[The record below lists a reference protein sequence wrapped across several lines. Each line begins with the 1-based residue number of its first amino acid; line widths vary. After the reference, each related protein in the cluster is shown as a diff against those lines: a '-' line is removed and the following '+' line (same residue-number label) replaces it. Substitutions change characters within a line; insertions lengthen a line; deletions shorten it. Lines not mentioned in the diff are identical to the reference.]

1 MNRQALRFFA
11 AFLLTAAV
19 VAWFVYAGRPLYGL
33 GAGFG
38 GLLLHWGL
46 SRGGDRDGEVAD
58 SSYFFGFLLTL
69 VFLTVGLY
77 RIGIAAGAGG
87 TVEIL
92 GFLQD
97 LAAGL
102 ALTIGG
108 LLIRQVRTLAGTR
121 AAAGE
126 ASVADVQRQLAD
138 NLKAMVELW
147 RARPEHQV
155 VDMLEQSRSMA
166 RDAAAQLD
174 RNIAAAGNRML
185 ESVERLDQATM
196 TSTQAITRAAS
207 NVGVSLSSLAERL
220 EVDIVNVV
228 GGVQK
233 SVAEVLAIIEQQR
246 VAADEALTQ
255 AQSHHREQLE
265 LWRSTLDQAKASL
278 GEAQRSLDDEYRR
291 GMEGFAASGT
301 AFAQLAEKT
310 TGYVEALPNPAER
323 LAGLWDGVRQL
334 ETDLTEAI
342 AGSVMELGEL
352 RERSEQLRMSLE
364 QLGGSTDRAATM
376 IGSGSE
382 RLGGSLQR
390 ELGQMNGIIE
400 EYVTLLERTTRQL
413 KVRA

>member
-1 MNRQALRFFA
+1 MNRQSLTFIVT
-11 AFLLTAAV
+11 FLVTAGAV
-19 VAWFVYAGRPLYGL
+19 GPFVLAGQPVYGL
-33 GAGFG
+33 AAGLV
-38 GLLLHWGL
+38 GLVLHWVL

-69 VFLTVGLY
+69 VFLALGLY
-77 RIGIAAGAGG
+77 RIGAAPDAGG
-87 TVEIL
+87 TQDIL
-92 GFLQD
+92 GFLDD

-102 ALTIGG
+102 ALTIAG
-108 LLIRQVRTLAGTR
+108 LLIRQARALAGARTTT
-121 AAAGE
+121 E
-126 ASVADVQRQLAD
+126 ESSVVDVQRQLAE
-138 NLKAMVELW
+138 NLKAMIELW

-155 VDMLEQSRSMA
+155 VDMLEQSRSVA
-166 RDAAAQLD
+166 REAAAQLD

-185 ESVERLDQATM
+185 ESVERLDQATA

-207 NVGVSLSSLAERL
+207 NVGASLSSLAERL

-233 SVAEVLAIIEQQR
+233 SVADVLTIIEQQR
-246 VAADEALTQ
+246 TAADEALTQ

-278 GEAQRSLDDEYRR
+278 GEAQRSLDEEYRR

-301 AFAQLAEKT
+301 AFARLTEQAT
-310 TGYVEALPNPAER
+310 SQVEALPNPAER
-323 LAGLWDGVRQL
+323 LAGLWDGIRQL

-342 AGSVMELGEL
+342 AGSVMELGTL
-352 RERSEQLRMSLE
+352 RERSEQLRQSFE

-376 IGSGSE
+376 IGTGSE

-390 ELGQMNGIIE
+390 ELDQMNGIIE

>member
-1 MNRQALRFFA
+1 MKRQALRFLA
-11 AFLLTAAV
+11 AFLLTAMA
-19 VAWFVYAGRPLYGL
+19 VAWFVYDGRLVYAL
-33 GAGFG
+33 AAGFG
-38 GLLLHWGL
+38 GLFLHWGL

-77 RIGIAAGAGG
+77 RIGVASSAGG

-108 LLIRQVRTLAGTR
+108 LLIRQVRTLEGTR
-121 AAAGE
+121 PAAGDT
-126 ASVADVQRQLAD
+126 SVVDVQRQLAE

-185 ESVERLDQATM
+185 ESVERLDQATQ

-207 NVGVSLSSLAERL
+207 NVGGSLSSLAERL
-220 EVDIVNVV
+220 EVDIRNVV
-228 GGVQK
+228 GSVQK
-233 SVAEVLAIIEQQR
+233 SAFEVLAVIEQQR
-246 VAADEALTQ
+246 AAADEALTQ
-255 AQSHHREQLE
+255 AQSHQREQLE

-278 GEAQRSLDDEYRR
+278 GAAQRGLDEEYRR

-301 AFAQLAEKT
+301 AFARLAEQA

-342 AGSVMELGEL
+342 AGSVMELGTL

-376 IGSGSE
+376 IGSGGD
-382 RLGGSLQR
+382 RLGGTLQR
-390 ELGQMNGIIE
+390 ELDQMNGIIE
-400 EYVTLLERTTRQL
+400 EYVTLLERTTKQL
-413 KVRA
+413 KVRV